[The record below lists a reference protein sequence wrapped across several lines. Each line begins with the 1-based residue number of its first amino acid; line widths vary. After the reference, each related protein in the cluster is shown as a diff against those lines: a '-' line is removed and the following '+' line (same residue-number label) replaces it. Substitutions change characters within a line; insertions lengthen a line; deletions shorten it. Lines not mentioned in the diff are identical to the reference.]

1 MSPMLTD
8 RLADVEQK
16 FLNRDLRISA
26 IYLYA
31 AAASALG

>member
-1 MSPMLTD
+1 MLTD

-16 FLNRDLRISA
+16 FLNLDLRISA

>member
-8 RLADVEQK
+8 CLADVEQK
-16 FLNRDLRISA
+16 FLSHDLRISA

-31 AAASALG
+31 AAASVLG